1 MVDIRVCAVVY
12 GIIYDYVSVIK
23 CVSIY
28 QKNTVTNI
36 AVTPLL
42 NVWRQKKAKAVI
54 TYTAWYTHFHVRGW
68 KLLYFTTCQ
77 PPNIPIYTDS
87 LINMMNYFIKS
98 IFKDKSSTVLKWA
111 FSLCL
116 AVSTCLHCDLWQKVT
131 LFQNFIN
138 LQ

>member
-1 MVDIRVCAVVY
+1 VVDIRVCAVVY

-54 TYTAWYTHFHVRGW
+54 TYTA
-68 KLLYFTTCQ
+68 
-77 PPNIPIYTDS
+77 
-87 LINMMNYFIKS
+87 
-98 IFKDKSSTVLKWA
+98 
-111 FSLCL
+111 
-116 AVSTCLHCDLWQKVT
+116 
-131 LFQNFIN
+131 
-138 LQ
+138 